1 MFFFYRI
8 LTNLILFISPII
20 ILIRLLQKKEDPL
33 RFREKFNFYSKKK
46 KKRKIDMVSWCEC
59 R

>member
-8 LTNLILFISPII
+8 LTNLILFISPVI

-33 RFREKFNFYSKKK
+33 RFREKFGFYSKKK
-46 KKRKIDMVSWCEC
+46 IKGKLIWFHGASVG
-59 R
+59 